1 MGRLCYE
8 IGPKPLRQDNKDP
21 QVVET
26 ESELPAQSDP
36 DSAPPPEND
45 LTSAD
50 QLLSRPTIERGTEPS
65 LPGPNSMA
73 TAVPTGGVVPVG
85 DGQAVFPAE
94 QSDEEPAGFKSLL
107 RETLETVIL
116 AVLIFLV
123 IRTLVQNYRIEGQSM
138 EPNFQHGQY
147 LLVNKLAYRLG
158 DYSRGDV
165 IVFHYP
171 NNPSQDYIKRVIGLP
186 GDTIEFRD
194 GVLMVNGLNV
204 AEPYDQVPIARDI
217 QAQTVAPGFL
227 YVLGDNRPASSDTRT
242 WGQLSQE
249 FVIGKAWF
257 AIWPVTDAGPVAHP
271 PIELGPALEQSP

>member
-1 MGRLCYE
+1 
-8 IGPKPLRQDNKDP
+8 
-21 QVVET
+21 
-26 ESELPAQSDP
+26 
-36 DSAPPPEND
+36 
-45 LTSAD
+45 
-50 QLLSRPTIERGTEPS
+50 
-65 LPGPNSMA
+65 MA
-73 TAVPTGGVVPVG
+73 
-85 DGQAVFPAE
+85 DGQAVFAVE
-94 QSDEEPAGFKSLL
+94 QGDEEVAGFKSLL

-123 IRTLVQNYRIEGQSM
+123 IRSLVQNYRIEGQSM

-158 DYSRGDV
+158 EYSRGDV
-165 IVFHYP
+165 IIFHYP

-186 GDTIEFRD
+186 GDTVEFRD
-194 GVLMVNGLNV
+194 GALIVNGLNV
-204 AEPYDQVPIARDI
+204 DEPYAQIPIARDI

-257 AIWPVTDAGPVAHP
+257 AIWPVGDVGLVEHP
-271 PIELGPALEQSP
+271 AIELGPTLELAP

>member
-1 MGRLCYE
+1 M
-8 IGPKPLRQDNKDP
+8 
-21 QVVET
+21 
-26 ESELPAQSDP
+26 
-36 DSAPPPEND
+36 
-45 LTSAD
+45 
-50 QLLSRPTIERGTEPS
+50 
-65 LPGPNSMA
+65 
-73 TAVPTGGVVPVG
+73 PVG

-194 GVLMVNGLNV
+194 GVLIVNGLNV

-271 PIELGPALEQSP
+271 PIELGPALEQAP

>member
-1 MGRLCYE
+1 M
-8 IGPKPLRQDNKDP
+8 
-21 QVVET
+21 
-26 ESELPAQSDP
+26 
-36 DSAPPPEND
+36 
-45 LTSAD
+45 
-50 QLLSRPTIERGTEPS
+50 
-65 LPGPNSMA
+65 
-73 TAVPTGGVVPVG
+73 G

-194 GVLMVNGLNV
+194 GVLIVNGLNV

-257 AIWPVTDAGPVAHP
+257 AIWPVGDAGPVAHP
-271 PIELGPALEQSP
+271 PIELGPALEQAP

>member
-1 MGRLCYE
+1 M
-8 IGPKPLRQDNKDP
+8 
-21 QVVET
+21 
-26 ESELPAQSDP
+26 
-36 DSAPPPEND
+36 
-45 LTSAD
+45 
-50 QLLSRPTIERGTEPS
+50 
-65 LPGPNSMA
+65 
-73 TAVPTGGVVPVG
+73 G

-194 GVLMVNGLNV
+194 GVLIVNGLNV
-204 AEPYDQVPIARDI
+204 AEPYDQIPIARNI

-257 AIWPVTDAGPVAHP
+257 AIWPVGDAGPVAHP
-271 PIELGPALEQSP
+271 PIELGPALEQAP

>member
-1 MGRLCYE
+1 
-8 IGPKPLRQDNKDP
+8 
-21 QVVET
+21 
-26 ESELPAQSDP
+26 
-36 DSAPPPEND
+36 
-45 LTSAD
+45 
-50 QLLSRPTIERGTEPS
+50 
-65 LPGPNSMA
+65 
-73 TAVPTGGVVPVG
+73 VG

>member
-1 MGRLCYE
+1 M
-8 IGPKPLRQDNKDP
+8 
-21 QVVET
+21 
-26 ESELPAQSDP
+26 
-36 DSAPPPEND
+36 
-45 LTSAD
+45 
-50 QLLSRPTIERGTEPS
+50 
-65 LPGPNSMA
+65 
-73 TAVPTGGVVPVG
+73 G

-194 GVLMVNGLNV
+194 GVLIVNGLNV

>member
-1 MGRLCYE
+1 M
-8 IGPKPLRQDNKDP
+8 
-21 QVVET
+21 
-26 ESELPAQSDP
+26 
-36 DSAPPPEND
+36 
-45 LTSAD
+45 
-50 QLLSRPTIERGTEPS
+50 
-65 LPGPNSMA
+65 
-73 TAVPTGGVVPVG
+73 G

-194 GVLMVNGLNV
+194 GVLIVNGLNV

-257 AIWPVTDAGPVAHP
+257 AIWPVGDAGPVAHP
-271 PIELGPALEQSP
+271 TIELGPALEQAP

>member
-1 MGRLCYE
+1 M
-8 IGPKPLRQDNKDP
+8 
-21 QVVET
+21 
-26 ESELPAQSDP
+26 
-36 DSAPPPEND
+36 
-45 LTSAD
+45 
-50 QLLSRPTIERGTEPS
+50 
-65 LPGPNSMA
+65 
-73 TAVPTGGVVPVG
+73 PVG

-194 GVLMVNGLNV
+194 GVLIVNGLNV

-257 AIWPVTDAGPVAHP
+257 AIWPVGDAGPVAHP
-271 PIELGPALEQSP
+271 PIELGPALEQAP

>member
-1 MGRLCYE
+1 M
-8 IGPKPLRQDNKDP
+8 
-21 QVVET
+21 
-26 ESELPAQSDP
+26 
-36 DSAPPPEND
+36 
-45 LTSAD
+45 
-50 QLLSRPTIERGTEPS
+50 
-65 LPGPNSMA
+65 
-73 TAVPTGGVVPVG
+73 G

-94 QSDEEPAGFKSLL
+94 QGDEEPAGFKSLL

-194 GVLMVNGLNV
+194 GVLIVNGLNV

>member
-1 MGRLCYE
+1 MGE
-8 IGPKPLRQDNKDP
+8 EQAAFA
-21 QVVET
+21 VEK
-26 ESELPAQSDP
+26 
-36 DSAPPPEND
+36 
-45 LTSAD
+45 
-50 QLLSRPTIERGTEPS
+50 
-65 LPGPNSMA
+65 
-73 TAVPTGGVVPVG
+73 
-85 DGQAVFPAE
+85 
-94 QSDEEPAGFKSLL
+94 DEEEGAGFKSLL

-123 IRTLVQNYRIEGQSM
+123 IRSLVQNYRIEGQSM

-158 DYSRGDV
+158 EYSRGDV

-186 GDTIEFRD
+186 GDTVEFRD
-194 GVLMVNGLNV
+194 GALIVNGLNV
-204 AEPYDQVPIARDI
+204 DEPYDQVPIARDI
-217 QAQTVAPGFL
+217 QAQTVDPGFL

-257 AIWPVTDAGPVAHP
+257 AIWPVGDAGLVEHP
-271 PIELGPALEQSP
+271 AIELGPALEQAP

>member
-1 MGRLCYE
+1 M
-8 IGPKPLRQDNKDP
+8 
-21 QVVET
+21 
-26 ESELPAQSDP
+26 
-36 DSAPPPEND
+36 
-45 LTSAD
+45 
-50 QLLSRPTIERGTEPS
+50 
-65 LPGPNSMA
+65 
-73 TAVPTGGVVPVG
+73 PVG